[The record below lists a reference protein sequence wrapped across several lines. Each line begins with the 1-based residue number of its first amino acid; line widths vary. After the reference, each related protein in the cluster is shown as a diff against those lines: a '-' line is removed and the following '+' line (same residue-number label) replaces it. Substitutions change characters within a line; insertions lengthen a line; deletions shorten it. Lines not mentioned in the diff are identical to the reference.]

1 MKRTR
6 ILSILLGLC
15 LMMALVFSLPTEAR
29 AEVVAQGYCGRNWD
43 NLSWTLDDAGTLTIS
58 GTGEMND
65 YSYWEGRA
73 DIKNVII
80 EEGVTDISTEAFDN
94 CDNLVSVSI
103 PSSVTLIAYG
113 AFYDCDSLASITI
126 PAGVTTISDRAFYGC
141 DNLTDITLS
150 ANITSL
156 GMEVFTGCNSLENL
170 TITEGVT
177 TIIEK
182 AFAYCSGL
190 KSVTIPASVT
200 SIGANAFEGCSSL
213 KNDGVYI
220 TDLGAWCGIN
230 FENGYSNPVFLAKTL
245 YLNNELATD
254 IIIPDGIT
262 NINKYA
268 FYNAK
273 CLKSVILPDGLTTLD
288 EYAFLNCE
296 NLTSVNIPATVTSI
310 GSGAFGNCSN
320 LTEIHITDVAA
331 WCAITHYQYENPLSH
346 NSNCYLYINGEKA
359 TDIVIPM
366 GVTKIS
372 LYAFYGYDN
381 LNSVIL
387 PNGIEQI
394 GQYAFAHT
402 GLTEITVPDGGAYR
416 LKDTRLWIW
425 DKAFYYCKNIA
436 KVYHKGAEEDWLY
449 VSFDAGNAEIIH
461 DYVSP
466 THYWDKGVETK
477 APTCKEAGIKTF
489 TCIVCGDSYTEE
501 IEKLITHS
509 YDAGV
514 ETKAPTCKEAGIK
527 TFTCTVCDDSYTEEI
542 EKNSEH
548 SYTDGVCA
556 VCGESDPDYV
566 APSDPETETTVP
578 TDPGTEPTEPT
589 EPVEKPLSFF
599 EAIATF
605 FENIFRIL
613 FFFLYL

>member
-29 AEVVAQGYCGRNWD
+29 AEIVSQGYCGRNWD

-182 AFAYCSGL
+182 AFAYCSNL
-190 KSVTIPASVT
+190 KKVTIPASVN
-200 SIGANAFEGCSSL
+200 SIGANAFEGCFNL
-213 KNDGVYI
+213 KTDGVYI
-220 TDLGAWCGIN
+220 TDLEAWCKIT
-230 FENGYSNPVFLAKTL
+230 FENPSA
-245 YLNNELATD
+245 
-254 IIIPDGIT
+254 
-262 NINKYA
+262 
-268 FYNAK
+268 
-273 CLKSVILPDGLTTLD
+273 
-288 EYAFLNCE
+288 
-296 NLTSVNIPATVTSI
+296 
-310 GSGAFGNCSN
+310 
-320 LTEIHITDVAA
+320 
-331 WCAITHYQYENPLSH
+331 NPLWAAK
-346 NSNCYLYINGEKA
+346 NLYINGVLA
-359 TDIVIPM
+359 TDIVIPEGITVIKENTFHNCDCLVSVTFPKDLTAIEDSAFHDANNLTSITFPGSINTIGFAFGGCTKLEKVDIYDVAAWCQVIYTDTRDM
-366 GVTKIS
+366 GSPFACSSKAKLYINGELATKVVIPNGVTKINKH
-372 LYAFYGYDN
+372 AFYSLEELEEVTIPKGM
-381 LNSVIL
+381 L
-387 PNGIEQI
+387 QI
-394 GQYAFAHT
+394 AS
-402 GLTEITVPDGGAYR
+402 D
-416 LKDTRLWIW
+416 
-425 DKAFYYCKNIA
+425 AFYKCNNI
-436 KVYHKGAEEDWLY
+436 KTVYHKGSEADWETIYGYWVFGDAE
-449 VSFDAGNAEIIH
+449 VIH

-514 ETKAPTCKEAGIK
+514 ETKAPTCKEVGIK
-527 TFTCTVCDDSYTEEI
+527 TFTCTVCDDSYTKEI
-542 EKNSEH
+542 EKSSEH
-548 SYTDGVCA
+548 SYTDGVCT

-566 APSDPETETTVP
+566 APIVPETN
-578 TDPGTEPTEPT
+578 PTEPT
-589 EPVEKPLSFF
+589 EPEEEKPLSFF